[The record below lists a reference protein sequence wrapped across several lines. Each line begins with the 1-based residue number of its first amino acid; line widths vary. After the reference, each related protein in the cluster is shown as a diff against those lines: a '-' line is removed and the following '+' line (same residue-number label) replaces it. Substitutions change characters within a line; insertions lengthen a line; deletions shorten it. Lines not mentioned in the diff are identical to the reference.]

1 MVMQHVLLHDTE
13 ESFIM
18 RKITSSDKI
27 HHVLMMYSVVLGE
40 RRLHYAIERSILSVM
55 NSWFH
60 FGERNQSIRTCSST
74 TITSTLLS
82 QPYYS
87 MFTKIQLQASIMN
100 MYMKILYTQS
110 IHPLRH
116 VSILQFSQK

>member
-1 MVMQHVLLHDTE
+1 
-13 ESFIM
+13 M

-27 HHVLMMYSVVLGE
+27 HHVLMMYSVVRGE

-87 MFTKIQLQASIMN
+87 MFTEIQLQASIMN
-100 MYMKILYTQS
+100 MKIQYTQS

-116 VSILQFSQK
+116 VSI

>member
-1 MVMQHVLLHDTE
+1 
-13 ESFIM
+13 M

-27 HHVLMMYSVVLGE
+27 HHVLMMYSVVRGE

-87 MFTKIQLQASIMN
+87 MFTEIQLQASIM
-100 MYMKILYTQS
+100 YMKIQYTQF

-116 VSILQFSQK
+116 VRILQFSQK